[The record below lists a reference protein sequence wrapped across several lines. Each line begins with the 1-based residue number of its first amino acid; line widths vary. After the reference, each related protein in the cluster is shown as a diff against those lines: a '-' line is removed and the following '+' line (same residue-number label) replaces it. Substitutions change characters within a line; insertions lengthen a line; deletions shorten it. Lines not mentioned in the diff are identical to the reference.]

1 MIKIS
6 KMDNVTYSKFTTID
20 TTLTTPEKILIVV
33 LWILIEGF
41 GNGLLF
47 GLIQFDRFGGDP
59 LKRRIV
65 DQVSYVHIFREP
77 ICN

>member
-1 MIKIS
+1 
-6 KMDNVTYSKFTTID
+6 MDNSTYSGFTTLD
-20 TTLTTPEKILIVV
+20 TSLTTPEKIVIVV
-33 LWILIEGF
+33 LWILVEVF

-65 DQVSYVHIFREP
+65 DQVS
-77 ICN
+77 NLS